1 MNHQMTMLTAKQ
13 TQQVQTFTT
22 YGRNLFLFCQE
33 VLGFHDLI
41 PPHRQL
47 CEFLQHDQTKTKLI
61 LMPRYSFKSSLCTIG
76 YSLWRL
82 VRQDDLRI
90 LIYSHSNAK
99 AEGFLNDIKNHIL
112 GLNAQSKFRE
122 IYGPWESDPKK
133 GVWNQAAIVV
143 SSRSTAHAE
152 PSVDTAGIETGKVG
166 AHYDLIILDDIV
178 SAENVTTKDQM
189 DKVVECYRAS
199 RSLLKPGGEVLVV
212 GTRWHFGDLYGRLLE
227 EQKSGAPIA
236 TLIRAA
242 EEDGTYPFSENGTLT
257 KEFLAEQK
265 RIQGSYK
272 YSVLYQNAPTDD
284 ETATF
289 QLSDFR
295 FYNPAKTDAFKTWV
309 QTLFITAV
317 LDAIP
322 PPTSDHGD
330 DAAITVVGT
339 DHEHTM
345 FLLDAVAG
353 RLTPDQQIEELFSLH
368 AYWTF
373 RKVGLETNAFQRM
386 FKSALDNRLTALRT
400 TPNWKPFSIVEFSG
414 ITQGNK
420 EQRIQGLQPWHERG
434 AIRFPGTSVET
445 LTGDWSK
452 LAYQMIQFPHSA
464 KDDLV
469 DSLAYHLQLKQAG
482 ALHPTPTEIPFTS
495 AAWFERE
502 QQKEEIQVM
511 ARRPRWTRTRVPE
524 LSFS

>member
-1 MNHQMTMLTAKQ
+1 MLTLKQ
-13 TQQVQTFTT
+13 TEQVRTFTT
-22 YGRNLFLFCQE
+22 YGRNFYVFCQE

-41 PPHRQL
+41 PPHQQL

-76 YSLWRL
+76 YALWRL

-99 AEGFLNDIKNHIL
+99 AEGFLNGIKNHIL
-112 GLNAQSKFRE
+112 GLNKGSKFRT
-122 IYGPWESDPKK
+122 IYGSWESDAKK
-133 GVWNQAAIVV
+133 GVWNQAAIIV
-143 SSRSTAHAE
+143 SVRSSAHDE

-166 AHYDLIILDDIV
+166 AHYDLIIFDDIV
-178 SAENVTTKDQM
+178 SAENVTTKEQM
-189 DKVVECYRAS
+189 DKVVKCYRDS
-199 RSLLKPGGEVLVV
+199 RSLLKPNGEVLIV

-227 EQKSGAPIA
+227 EQKQGAPIA
-236 TLIRAA
+236 SLIRAA
-242 EEDGTYPFSENGTLT
+242 EENGTYPFSENGTLT

-289 QLSDFR
+289 QVSDFQ
-295 FYNPAKTDAFKTWV
+295 FYNPSKTDAFKTWV
-309 QTLFITAV
+309 QTLYITAV

-353 RLTPDQQIEELFSLH
+353 RMTPDQQVDELFSLH
-368 AYWTF
+368 AYWRF

-386 FKSALDNRLTALRT
+386 FKTELDRRLTAARLS
-400 TPNWKPFSIVEFSG
+400 PHYQPFSIVEFSG
-414 ITQGNK
+414 VTQGNK

-434 AIRFPGTSVET
+434 AIKFPGTTVEA
-445 LTGDWSK
+445 LTGVWRD

-464 KDDLV
+464 KDDLL
-469 DSLAYHLQLKQAG
+469 DSLAYQLQLKQAG
-482 ALHPTPTEIPFTS
+482 ELHPTPVDIPYSS

-502 QQKEEIQVM
+502 EQKEALQVM
-511 ARRPRWTRTRVPE
+511 ARRPRWTRTPVPA
-524 LSFS
+524 LSLS